1 MIKYRIVEKEFGDG
15 RIEFFPEV
23 YCFDG
28 RWYPIT
34 ELQLKA
40 MNKGYKT
47 FEDAQL
53 KIDEYKK
60 LLKGQEIVKVTVH
73 NID

>member
-23 YCFDG
+23 YGFVEWCSLA
-28 RWYPIT
+28 

-40 MNKGYKT
+40 MGKGYKN
-47 FEDAQL
+47 FEAAQI
-53 KIDEYKK
+53 KIDEHKK
-60 LLKGQEIVKVTVH
+60 LLKEQEIVKTTVH
-73 NID
+73 EIN